1 LVLLVNACDAQVSL
15 VFANTTPDDILLK
28 EKLDRLASAH
38 PNFKVFYVVDKP
50 TEDWKGGRGYINK
63 DVLLKALPSPSDDTV
78 ILVCGPPGLMKLISG
93 DKAKDKSQ
101 GEVYI
106 YIYICIC
113 ICLNLYLPSSSP
125 DFGRI

>member
-1 LVLLVNACDAQVSL
+1 MSNNTEQTIDIYFRSNSSSASL
-15 VFANTTPDDILLK
+15 VVCGFCQ
-28 EKLDRLASAH
+28 LDGLCIFIIYH
-38 PNFKVFYVVDKP
+38 CLVCFVFLMMLVF
-50 TEDWKGGRGYINK
+50 WQ
-63 DVLLKALPSPSDDTV
+63 
-78 ILVCGPPGLMKLISG
+78 VCGPPGLMKLISG